1 MIIVA
6 VETRI
11 SYYVRIQCGVQLTD
25 INHFCIQKRR
35 IYAYVLFLN
44 RIFEFSDGDDLV
56 LNGSKAFISGAGTSD
71 VYAVMVRTDPST
83 KAGCNILV
91 ILNNF

>member
-1 MIIVA
+1 M
-6 VETRI
+6 R
-11 SYYVRIQCGVQLTD
+11 
-25 INHFCIQKRR
+25 NK
-35 IYAYVLFLN
+35 LN
-44 RIFEFSDGDDLV
+44 FSDGDDLV

-91 ILNNF
+91 IFNAEIIFEPTVHSDNKKSIFMCTGKFLAIFTRKQFNIFINFY